1 MSKYKVGDKFVIE
14 LAQAYHVRPGEE
26 KAKGESIVPFA
37 TLFRLKGFS
46 AATWD
51 DSGLDRLERYREPE
65 AELEAGRLR
74 RYYTTRP
81 YQHLLTEPDDL
92 TDAERVR
99 LERIKRIPESE
110 RRVKE
115 GLREALRLEVMMLEA
130 KIDAISD
137 YLEGFME

>member
-14 LAQAYHVRPGEE
+14 LAQAYHVRPGEK
-26 KAKGESIVPFA
+26 KAEGEQIVPFT

-46 AATWD
+46 AAAWD
-51 DSGLDRLERYREPE
+51 DNGLDKLERYREP
-65 AELEAGRLR
+65 AEESRLH
-74 RYYTTRP
+74 RYYATRP
-81 YQHLLTEPDDL
+81 YQYLLTEPDDL

-99 LERIKRIPESE
+99 LERIKRIPATE
-110 RRVKE
+110 RIVKE
-115 GLREALRLEVMMLEA
+115 KLREALRQEVMMLEA